1 MLRPVRAQQLELP
14 ISSSSPRDGA
24 TDGARSRRSAAPDA
38 APRGADEEVSPE
50 APPIELPDEHP
61 FELELPPPS
70 ARTVRRAPLPPRPL
84 LEQRAATIARSISAQ
99 LDRPVRLFV
108 TDNRSTMLSF
118 RRVRDLLILRLHH
131 MFLEAPD
138 EVLRAVAD
146 YSGRGARSAGAVIDA
161 YVREHSGDIRV
172 GESGRAGPRLCARGR
187 EYDLQAIFERLNG
200 RFFDGAIDARIGWG
214 RAGPGRR
221 RRTIRMGVYD
231 HLTRTIR
238 IHPSLDRPEVPLF
251 FVEYIVFHE
260 MLHQAVPGR
269 DAGSRKQ
276 HHGPEFRA
284 RERRYPDYAR
294 ALAWE
299 KANLNLLLG
308 RGAIF
313 RVRPV
318 D

>member
-1 MLRPVRAQQLELP
+1 MLRLVRAQQLELP

-24 TDGARSRRSAAPDA
+24 ADAPRARRSAPAEAVPSAP
-38 APRGADEEVSPE
+38 PEEPSPE
-50 APPIELPDEHP
+50 TVELPDEHP
-61 FELELPPPS
+61 FELELTPS
-70 ARTVRRAPLPPRPL
+70 ARSARRAPLPARPV
-84 LEQRAATIARSISAQ
+84 LEQRASSIARGISAQ
-99 LDRPVRLFV
+99 LDRPVRLYV

-118 RRVRDLLILRLHH
+118 RRVRDLLVLRVHH

-138 EVLRAVAD
+138 EVLRAIGD
-146 YSGRGARSAGAVIDA
+146 YAGRGARAAGAVIDA
-161 YVREHSGDIRV
+161 YVRQHSSDIRV
-172 GESGRAGPRLCARGR
+172 GEGGRAGARLCSRGR
-187 EYDLQAIFERLNG
+187 QYDLQAIFERLNG
-200 RFFDGAIDARIGWG
+200 RFFEGAIDARIGWG

-260 MLHQAVPGR
+260 MLHQAVPGK
-269 DAGSRKQ
+269 DTGSRKQ

-284 RERRYPDYAR
+284 RERRYPEYAR
-294 ALAWE
+294 ALTWE
-299 KANLNLLLG
+299 KENLNLLLG
-308 RGAIF
+308 RAASL